1 MRLTRPGARA
11 TRGTAKRYRECM
23 PSAVVNKWETLPI
36 EIEYDT
42 FGKSGNPALLLI
54 MGFGAQMVAWD
65 SAFAQMLAD
74 RGLYVIRFDNRD
86 CGLSTK
92 LDGVAVD
99 TDKVITAA
107 LLEQPIPP
115 VPYTL
120 SDMANDARGLLDH
133 LGIERAHI
141 MGASMGGMIAQVFA
155 IENPSRT
162 ISLISVMSM
171 PGEPETMQSTPEAM
185 TALMSIPPSD
195 REGFIEH
202 SLVYQAFQSKRYR
215 NDDLSRKNAAR
226 DFDRSFYPQGS
237 PRQLAAIYASGRR
250 TEALA
255 ALRVPTLVVHGTED
269 TLISPVAAKR
279 TAEIIPGSQLVM
291 FDDMGHDL
299 PQPLWPK
306 FVDSIA
312 NFVAKNK

>member
-11 TRGTAKRYRECM
+11 TRRTAKRYRESM

-42 FGKSGNPALLLI
+42 FGKPSDPALLLI

-65 SAFAQMLAD
+65 DAFVKMLAD
-74 RGLYVIRFDNRD
+74 RGLFVIRFDNRD

-99 TDKVITAA
+99 TDKVIAA
-107 LLEQPIPP
+107 SLLEQPIPP

-133 LGIERAHI
+133 LGIEKAHI
-141 MGASMGGMIAQVFA
+141 LGASMGGMIAQVFA
-155 IENPSRT
+155 IEHPSRT
-162 ISLISVMSM
+162 ASLISVMSM

-185 TALMSIPPSD
+185 TALMAIPPAD
-195 REGFIEH
+195 RAGYIEH
-202 SLVYQAFQSKRYR
+202 SLTYQAFQSKKYR
-215 NDDLSRKNAAR
+215 SDDLSRKNAAR
-226 DFDRSFYPQGS
+226 DFDRSYYPQGS

-255 ALRVPTLVVHGTED
+255 ALKVPTLVLHGTDD
-269 TLISPVAAKR
+269 TLISPVAAHR
-279 TAEIIPGSQLVM
+279 TAEIIPGAQLVVLE
-291 FDDMGHDL
+291 DMGHDL

-306 FVDSIA
+306 FVDTVA
-312 NFVAKNK
+312 NFVAKK

>member
-1 MRLTRPGARA
+1 
-11 TRGTAKRYRECM
+11 M

-36 EIEYDT
+36 EVEYDT
-42 FGKSGNPALLLI
+42 FGKQGDPALLLI

-65 SAFAQMLAD
+65 VAFVKMLAD
-74 RGLYVIRFDNRD
+74 RGLFVIRFDNRD

-99 TDKVITAA
+99 TDKVVAAA

-133 LGIERAHI
+133 LGIEKAHI

-155 IENPSRT
+155 IEHPTRT
-162 ISLISVMSM
+162 ASLISVMSM

-195 REGFIEH
+195 RVGFIEH
-202 SLVYQAFQSKRYR
+202 SLAYQAFQSKKYR
-215 NDDLSRKNAAR
+215 SDDLSRKNAAR

-255 ALRVPTLVVHGTED
+255 ALKTRTLVLHGTDD
-269 TLISPVAAKR
+269 TLISPVAAHR
-279 TAEIIPGSQLVM
+279 TAEIIPGAQLVM
-291 FDDMGHDL
+291 LEDMGHDL

-306 FVDSIA
+306 VVDTIA
-312 NFVAKNK
+312 NFVAKK

>member
-1 MRLTRPGARA
+1 
-11 TRGTAKRYRECM
+11 M

-36 EIEYDT
+36 EVEYDT
-42 FGKSGNPALLLI
+42 FGKQGDPALLLI
-54 MGFGAQMVAWD
+54 MGFGAQMVAWEV
-65 SAFAQMLAD
+65 AFVKMLAD
-74 RGLYVIRFDNRD
+74 RGLFVIRFDNRD

-99 TDKVITAA
+99 TDKVVAAA

-133 LGIERAHI
+133 LGIEKAHI

-155 IENPSRT
+155 IEHPTRT
-162 ISLISVMSM
+162 ASLISVMSM

-195 REGFIEH
+195 RAGFIEH
-202 SLVYQAFQSKRYR
+202 SLAYQAFQSKKYR
-215 NDDLSRKNAAR
+215 SDDLSRKNAAR

-255 ALRVPTLVVHGTED
+255 ALKTRTLVIHGTDD
-269 TLISPVAAKR
+269 TLISPVAAHR
-279 TAEIIPGSQLVM
+279 TAEIIPGAQLVM
-291 FDDMGHDL
+291 VEDMGHDL

-306 FVDSIA
+306 VVDTIA
-312 NFVAKNK
+312 NFVAKK

>member
-1 MRLTRPGARA
+1 
-11 TRGTAKRYRECM
+11 M
-23 PSAVVNKWETLPI
+23 PSAVVNKWETIPI

-42 FGKSGNPALLLI
+42 FGKSSNPALLLI

-155 IENPSRT
+155 IENPGRT

-195 REGFIEH
+195 RAGFIEH
-202 SLVYQAFQSKRYR
+202 SLVYQAFQSKKYR
-215 NDDLSRKNAAR
+215 DDDLSRKNAAR
-226 DFDRSFYPQGS
+226 DYDRSFYPQGS

-255 ALRVPTLVVHGTED
+255 ALRVPTLVLHGTQD

-299 PQPLWPK
+299 PQPLWPR
-306 FVDSIA
+306 FVDTIA

>member
-1 MRLTRPGARA
+1 
-11 TRGTAKRYRECM
+11 M

-36 EIEYDT
+36 EVEYDT
-42 FGKSGNPALLLI
+42 FGKQGDPALLLI

-65 SAFAQMLAD
+65 DAFVKMLAD
-74 RGLYVIRFDNRD
+74 RGLFVIRFDNRD

-99 TDKVITAA
+99 TDKVVAAA

-133 LGIERAHI
+133 LGIEKAHI

-155 IENPSRT
+155 IEHPTRT
-162 ISLISVMSM
+162 ASLISVMSM

-195 REGFIEH
+195 RAGFIEH
-202 SLVYQAFQSKRYR
+202 SLAYQAFQSKKYR
-215 NDDLSRKNAAR
+215 SDDLSRKNAAR

-255 ALRVPTLVVHGTED
+255 ALKTRTLVLHGTDD
-269 TLISPVAAKR
+269 TLISPVAAHR
-279 TAEIIPGSQLVM
+279 TAEIIPGAQLVM
-291 FDDMGHDL
+291 VEDMGHDL

-306 FVDSIA
+306 VVDTIA
-312 NFVAKNK
+312 NFVAKK

>member
-1 MRLTRPGARA
+1 
-11 TRGTAKRYRECM
+11 M

-36 EIEYDT
+36 EVEYDT
-42 FGKSGNPALLLI
+42 FGKQGDPALLLI

-65 SAFAQMLAD
+65 VAFVKMLAD
-74 RGLYVIRFDNRD
+74 RGLFVIRFDNRD

-99 TDKVITAA
+99 TDKVVAAA

-133 LGIERAHI
+133 LGIEKAHI

-155 IENPSRT
+155 IEHPTRT
-162 ISLISVMSM
+162 ASLISVMSM

-185 TALMSIPPSD
+185 TALLAVPPSD
-195 REGFIEH
+195 RAGFIEH
-202 SLVYQAFQSKRYR
+202 SLAYQAFQSKKYR
-215 NDDLSRKNAAR
+215 SDDLSRKNAAR

-255 ALRVPTLVVHGTED
+255 ALKTRTLVLHGTDD
-269 TLISPVAAKR
+269 TLISPVAAHR
-279 TAEIIPGSQLVM
+279 TAEIIPGAQLVM
-291 FDDMGHDL
+291 VEDMGHDL
-299 PQPLWPK
+299 PQPLWPEV
-306 FVDSIA
+306 VDTIA
-312 NFVAKNK
+312 NFVAKK